1 MFFFFYFFRNWLLKQ
16 ITDKVFSFTQ
26 ASNGEQNEP
35 INADHEQLIE
45 HGETP
50 VATVKK
56 EEKEE
61 GDGSGEHEAP
71 AHYSSQE
78 TVTAEELQMMKMPE
92 KVDGEEEKDQSEPK
106 SSKADNVIA
115 EAGNPGHLSSNS
127 NNDSNNHNSSCSAF
141 KVSQQPAVSPIA
153 EEENNSIINNNSF
166 NDSAADDKRKSG

>member
-16 ITDKVFSFTQ
+16 ITDKVSSFTQ
-26 ASNGEQNEP
+26 AGNGERGDSA
-35 INADHEQLIE
+35 NAAGQCEQLIE

-50 VATVKK
+50 AAAVK
-56 EEKEE
+56 EEEGDS

-78 TVTAEELQMMKMPE
+78 TVTAEELQMMIMPE

-106 SSKADNVIA
+106 SSKADNVNA
-115 EAGNPGHLSSNS
+115 EAGNPGHLS
-127 NNDSNNHNSSCSAF
+127 NNDSNNHNSNCSAF

-166 NDSAADDKRKSG
+166 SNAAADDKRKSG